1 MAEPAVAGTAPAGTD
16 TFLGGLL
23 AAAPRFVFF
32 TGKGGVGKTS
42 VASAAAVALADRGA
56 RVLLVSTDPAS
67 NLDEVLGTPLG
78 PAPRPVAGVGGLAAV
93 NLDPLAA
100 ADAYRERVVGPYRGV
115 LPETAVASIEEQ
127 LSGACTVE
135 IAAFDEFTAL
145 LANPAATAGYDHVI
159 FDTAPTGHTL
169 RLLSLPGAWSEFIDT
184 STLGTSC
191 IGPLAGLAGQ
201 HESYRTALA
210 TLADPARTAIVLVA
224 RPDSLPLAEA
234 ARAAA
239 ELGMLGIGSQRL
251 VINGV
256 FRASGAADPLATAL
270 AQRAGSALRSLP
282 ASLAGLPRD
291 EVPLVAWSPVGVA
304 GLRALA
310 AGAPPASPAPVPAPG
325 LAPVSGLVPL
335 SELVDDIAGRG
346 QGLIMTMGKG
356 GVGKTTLAAA
366 IAGELA
372 RRGHE
377 VELTTTDP
385 AAHLDAVTGGAEG
398 LPGTLRVSRINPAEV
413 TAAYTAGVLAT
424 AGAGLEASA
433 LAVLEEDL
441 RSPCTEEIAVFRAFA
456 ATVADAA
463 GKFVVLDT
471 APTGHT
477 LLLLD
482 AARAYHREAGRQ
494 AGTVPPEVE
503 SLLARL
509 TDPVFTQVLIVT
521 LPEAT
526 PVHEAAALQ
535 ADLRRAGIEPAA
547 WVANASLAVAGVTDP
562 VLAARAATET
572 RYLHEIITSHATR
585 LAAVPM
591 LADPPAGPGGTGKLF
606 EATSAVPG

>member
-1 MAEPAVAGTAPAGTD
+1 VAEAE
-16 TFLGGLL
+16 TFLAGLL
-23 AAAPRFVFF
+23 AAAPRFAFF

-42 VASAAAVALADRGA
+42 VASAAAIALAGRGA

-78 PAPRPVAGVGGLAAV
+78 PAPRPVAGAPGLEAM

-100 ADAYRERVVGPYRGV
+100 AAAYRERVVGPYRGV
-115 LPETAVASIEEQ
+115 LPDAAVASIEEQ

-135 IAAFDEFTAL
+135 IAAFDEFTSL
-145 LANPAATAGYDHVI
+145 LASPAATAGYDHVI

-191 IGPLAGLAGQ
+191 IGPLAGLSGQ
-201 HESYRTALA
+201 HDSYRTALA

-224 RPDSLPLAEA
+224 RPDPLPLAEA

-239 ELGMLGIGSQRL
+239 ELGKLGITSQRL
-251 VINGV
+251 VVNGV
-256 FRASGAADPLATAL
+256 FRATGAADPLAAAL
-270 AQRAGSALRSLP
+270 QQRADSALRSLP
-282 ASLAGLPRD
+282 AGLAALPRD
-291 EVPLVAWSPVGVA
+291 EVPLVAWAPVGVA

-310 AGAPPASPAPVPAPG
+310 GGAPPAAPELAPAPPEVA
-325 LAPVSGLVPL
+325 GLVPL
-335 SELVDDIAGRG
+335 GELVDEIAARG
-346 QGLIMTMGKG
+346 QGLVMTMGKG
-356 GVGKTTLAAA
+356 GTGKTTLAAA

-372 RRGHE
+372 RRGHR

-385 AAHLDAVTGGAEG
+385 AAHLDAVTGAPDG
-398 LPGTLRVSRINPAEV
+398 LPGTLRVSRIDPGEV
-413 TAAYTAGVLAT
+413 TAAYTAEVLAT
-424 AGAGLEASA
+424 AGAGLEGSA

-456 ATVADAA
+456 AAVAAAA
-463 GKFVVLDT
+463 GTFVVLDT

-503 SLLARL
+503 ALLARL
-509 TDPVFTQVLIVT
+509 KDPAFTQVLIVT

-547 WVANASLAVAGVTDP
+547 WVANASLAAAGVSDP

-572 RYLHEIITSHATR
+572 RYLEEIITRHAAR
-585 LAAVPM
+585 LAALPM
-591 LADPPAGPGGTGKLF
+591 LAEPPAGPGGMRGLFTGDAELLL
-606 EATSAVPG
+606 SAIRR